1 MGTGGMGT
9 PKSQIK
15 LTQII
20 NNTGAVAAVP
30 YYTRKALNNG
40 PSEISSQQALPV
52 STSHDDMLKMQI
64 TNLRN
69 VVHAKKQI

>member
-1 MGTGGMGT
+1 MSQDNKQGGVGQLGT

-30 YYTRKALNNG
+30 YYSRKPANG
-40 PSEISSQQALPV
+40 GGGPTEISSQ
-52 STSHDDMLKMQI
+52 
-64 TNLRN
+64 
-69 VVHAKKQI
+69 

>member
-1 MGTGGMGT
+1 MIGT

-30 YYTRKALNNG
+30 YYSRKLANG
-40 PSEISSQQALPV
+40 GGPTEISSQQALPI
-52 STSHDDMLKMQI
+52 SNSNDDMLKMQI

-69 VVHAKKQI
+69 VVHAKK

>member
-1 MGTGGMGT
+1 MSQDNKQGGQPMIST

-30 YYTRKALNNG
+30 YYSRKLANNG
-40 PSEISSQQALPV
+40 GPTEISS
-52 STSHDDMLKMQI
+52 
-64 TNLRN
+64 
-69 VVHAKKQI
+69 